1 MPKSEG
7 HSDLQLRRSHWLYFL
22 VLLFVIVSLLSSTY
36 IVGNLTSNSKQAAN
50 QQEQVSG
57 SVRISASAED
67 PPDLLLSVPFY
78 VYEEF
83 AWINATYMGR
93 PISDVARNMGQD
105 NTPFKHGD
113 DYWFLEASLKHPM
126 RTHNMSEAK
135 LFFVPFLLNY
145 LDQTMYYKG
154 PLCSNGKCDFEL
166 LLDTQQRLR
175 ESKAFQLYPDR
186 HLIVRSAYN
195 SAGDRWNVK
204 LQKYEGYN
212 RFMELYRQMNVIV
225 FEGKDKFPN
234 SGLRHALTSYYVGA
248 PCALSE
254 QKPYDVA
261 MIASLKSRPS
271 FRDRKNICRWLNSSS
286 TIKTSVCGPGKRC
299 PALAESKFG
308 FHAAGDTWGSQRL
321 MDTILSGTV
330 PIFTHLNQYEIA
342 GKWIDWSQ
350 LSYYLPV
357 HDDSSHPGPN
367 LKVTRHS
374 VRPQATQEVF
384 LKKLQDILNDTEGYA
399 RRHKAVV
406 EHIPLF
412 DYTTLYPFDTY
423 MYLFQAELYPETRH
437 KRSRWS
443 ALRLPVPLF

>member
-1 MPKSEG
+1 
-7 HSDLQLRRSHWLYFL
+7 
-22 VLLFVIVSLLSSTY
+22 
-36 IVGNLTSNSKQAAN
+36 
-50 QQEQVSG
+50 
-57 SVRISASAED
+57 
-67 PPDLLLSVPFY
+67 
-78 VYEEF
+78 
-83 AWINATYMGR
+83 
-93 PISDVARNMGQD
+93 
-105 NTPFKHGD
+105 
-113 DYWFLEASLKHPM
+113 
-126 RTHNMSEAK
+126 
-135 LFFVPFLLNY
+135 
-145 LDQTMYYKG
+145 
-154 PLCSNGKCDFEL
+154 
-166 LLDTQQRLR
+166 
-175 ESKAFQLYPDR
+175 
-186 HLIVRSAYN
+186 
-195 SAGDRWNVK
+195 
-204 LQKYEGYN
+204 
-212 RFMELYRQMNVIV
+212 
-225 FEGKDKFPN
+225 
-234 SGLRHALTSYYVGA
+234 
-248 PCALSE
+248 
-254 QKPYDVA
+254 VA